1 MKSSLVKVFFVLV
14 LLFHFVPQFNQSVH
28 AAYSFEGKVTATILN
43 IRAKATVS
51 SSVIGKLK
59 KGQVVTVSAQQK
71 GWSKITT
78 GKTTGWVSSTYL
90 SPVTWTGYVTAT
102 SLNVRKVPNANG
114 SILTKVPVNTAV
126 TVEGKDRSWLKVYIP
141 SKKSRGWVSASYV
154 SKKKPAAPPKTL
166 GTFYVTADILN
177 VRASAAASSKVV
189 GKVSKGAAVEVHS
202 QKGNWSSITASNG
215 LKGWVSSSFIDNKKP
230 VDKEEAATAKE
241 TRIILKENS
250 NIRKGPGTNFGI
262 IALEKAGTSL
272 VKTGESQGWVK
283 VKTSEGKD
291 GWVAGWLVAS
301 SNSGLKGKV
310 IVIDAGHGGYDNGT
324 SGKIHKEKTL
334 NLKTAQELTT
344 LLQKSGAKVV
354 MTRSNDQYLSLN
366 QRVNISH
373 AQKADAFISIHYNA
387 YSSTSSGII
396 TFYYN
401 NSKDGRLAQSI
412 HNGLLVQT
420 GMRNLG
426 AKYGD
431 YHVLRTNKQPSVLL
445 ELGFLSNPNEE
456 RHVGT
461 ADYQRKAARGIYE
474 GLNQY
479 FLK

>member
-14 LLFHFVPQFNQSVH
+14 LLFHFVPQYNQSVK

-43 IRAKATVS
+43 VRAKATVS

-90 SPVTWTGYVTAT
+90 TPVTWTGYVTAT
-102 SLNVRKVPNANG
+102 SLNVRKVPNG
-114 SILTKVPVNTAV
+114 SIITKVPVNTAV
-126 TVEGKDRSWLKVYIP
+126 TVEGKDGSWLKVYIP

-154 SKKKPAAPPKTL
+154 SKKKQAAPPKSL

-177 VRASAAASSKVV
+177 VRASAATSSKVV
-189 GKVSKGAAVEVHS
+189 GKVLKGEAVEVHS
-202 QKGNWSSITASNG
+202 QIGNWSSITAAKG
-215 LKGWVSSSFIDNKKP
+215 LKGWVSSSYIDKKKP
-230 VDKEEAATAKE
+230 ADDKEAVTVKE
-241 TRIILKENS
+241 TRITLKENS
-250 NIRKGPGTNFGI
+250 NIRKGPGTNFGV

-272 VKTGESQGWVK
+272 VKTGESKDWIK
-283 VKTSEGKD
+283 VKTSKGKE

-301 SNSGLKGKV
+301 PNSGLKGKV

-334 NLKTAQELTT
+334 NLKTAQELKT

-420 GMRNLG
+420 SMRNLG
-426 AKYGD
+426 AKYGN

-461 ADYQRKAARGIYE
+461 ADYQRKAAKGIYD

>member
-1 MKSSLVKVFFVLV
+1 MKSSLVKVFCVLV
-14 LLFHFVPQFNQSVH
+14 LLFHFVPQFTQSVH
-28 AAYSFEGKVTATILN
+28 AAYSFEGRVNATILN
-43 IRAKATVS
+43 VRAKATVS

-71 GWSKITT
+71 GWSKIKA

-90 SPVTWTGYVTAT
+90 SPATWTGYVTAT
-102 SLNVRKVPNANG
+102 SLNVRKLPNVNG
-114 SILTKVPVNTAV
+114 PIVTKVPVNTAV
-126 TVEGKDRSWLKVYIP
+126 TVEGKDGSWLKVYI
-141 SKKSRGWVSASYV
+141 SGKKSRGWVSASYV
-154 SKKKPAAPPKTL
+154 SKKKPAVPPKSL
-166 GTFYVTADILN
+166 GTFYVTADVLN
-177 VRASAAASSKVV
+177 VRASAAESSKVL
-189 GKVSKGAAVEVHS
+189 GKISEGEAVEVHS
-202 QKGNWSSITASNG
+202 QKGNWSSITAAKG
-215 LKGWVSSSFIDNKKP
+215 LKGWVSSAYIDKIKP
-230 VDKEEAATAKE
+230 VDDQEAVTVKE

-250 NIRKGPGTNFGI
+250 NIRKGPGTNFGV

-272 VKTGESQGWVK
+272 VKKGESKGWIK
-283 VKTSEGKD
+283 VKTSKGKE

-301 SNSGLKGKV
+301 SSSGLKGKV
-310 IVIDAGHGGYDNGT
+310 IVVDAGHGGYDNGT

-334 NLKTAQELTT
+334 NLKTAQELKT
-344 LLQKSGAKVV
+344 LLQRSGAKVV

-387 YSSTSSGII
+387 YSHNSSGII

-426 AKYGD
+426 AKYGN
-431 YHVLRTNKQPSVLL
+431 YHVLRTNRQPSVLL

-456 RHVGT
+456 KHVAT
-461 ADYQRKAARGIYE
+461 ADYQRKAAKGIYD

-479 FLK
+479 FLN

>member
-1 MKSSLVKVFFVLV
+1 M
-14 LLFHFVPQFNQSVH
+14 
-28 AAYSFEGKVTATILN
+28 
-43 IRAKATVS
+43 
-51 SSVIGKLK
+51 
-59 KGQVVTVSAQQK
+59 
-71 GWSKITT
+71 
-78 GKTTGWVSSTYL
+78 
-90 SPVTWTGYVTAT
+90 
-102 SLNVRKVPNANG
+102 
-114 SILTKVPVNTAV
+114 
-126 TVEGKDRSWLKVYIP
+126 YIP

-154 SKKKPAAPPKTL
+154 SKKKQAAPPKSL

-177 VRASAAASSKVV
+177 VRASAATSSKVV
-189 GKVSKGAAVEVHS
+189 GKVLKGEAVEVHS
-202 QKGNWSSITASNG
+202 QKGNWSSITAAKG
-215 LKGWVSSSFIDNKKP
+215 LKGWVSSSYIDKKKP
-230 VDKEEAATAKE
+230 VDDKEAVTVKE
-241 TRIILKENS
+241 TRITLKENS
-250 NIRKGPGTNFGI
+250 NIRKGPGTNFGV

-272 VKTGESQGWVK
+272 VKTGESKDWIK
-283 VKTSEGKD
+283 VKTSKGKE

-301 SNSGLKGKV
+301 PNSGLKGKV

-334 NLKTAQELTT
+334 NLKTAQELKT

-426 AKYGD
+426 AKYGN